1 MIWPMTSTRSMQTK
15 IPSSKMVMVW
25 TTMKELMQKQ
35 KAWRESLLVPKSR
48 VVPGSEVG
56 PGTEPVMPPEATE
69 TGGGEPRRRGRT
81 SGEALVAGVDERAG
95 ARKGAGRPRKS

>member
-1 MIWPMTSTRSMQTK
+1 
-15 IPSSKMVMVW
+15 
-25 TTMKELMQKQ
+25 MKELMQKQ

-69 TGGGEPRRRGRT
+69 TGAVARAARPWSRVWT
-81 SGEALVAGVDERAG
+81 SGPAHARGPDDPERV
-95 ARKGAGRPRKS
+95 RR